1 MFILLSKSFSDILH
15 HQCYWTEMKFYFLH
29 FIKTGYYG
37 NLNQYDTNTISLIDI
52 TIPNQFA
59 FCLRNH
65 YWLLSVKT
73 SLEAKYLT
81 KIDHKTT
88 EETKDEPIYNNYWK
102 IELGNTISKR
112 SHTIHSNLISWVPY
126 KTLQDFFVFYH
137 FLVQIVLVRSP
148 DHQDICIRVLTMF
161 LPSQLFALHQ
171 KVIEHEKI
179 LKLFIWHSW
188 DQIWM
193 NSATPMFWLC
203 LEMVLPSSI
212 FQ

>member
-81 KIDHKTT
+81 KINHKTT
-88 EETKDEPIYNNYWK
+88 EETKDEPICNNYRK
-102 IELGNTISKR
+102 IELGNTISK
-112 SHTIHSNLISWVPY
+112 
-126 KTLQDFFVFYH
+126 Q
-137 FLVQIVLVRSP
+137 
-148 DHQDICIRVLTMF
+148 
-161 LPSQLFALHQ
+161 SQNIA
-171 KVIEHEKI
+171 VT
-179 LKLFIWHSW
+179 LFIQTWSHECYIKRFEIVSCSITFCCRANNW
-188 DQIWM
+188 
-193 NSATPMFWLC
+193 PVKH
-203 LEMVLPSSI
+203 MVNILM
-212 FQ
+212 